1 MVTNQANL
9 KRNGVQDYVSLRATA
24 LSILSY
30 SIFMAWFFIA
40 TPTVTFEIWTGL
52 FSSLA
57 MKVFTFATL
66 VSIMIHVRIGLWQ
79 VLTDYV
85 KGAGLR
91 TSIQYVLNLI
101 AFVLV
106 GLFVLLEFNMSFPY
120 MNMTR
125 LSSAQVALA

>member
-1 MVTNQANL
+1 MVTNQASL

-24 LSILSY
+24 LIILSY
-30 SIFMAWFFIA
+30 SVFMAWFFIA

-101 AFVLV
+101 AFAYVLV
-106 GLFVLLEFNMSFPY
+106 GLFVLLE
-120 MNMTR
+120 
-125 LSSAQVALA
+125 V